1 MSAPKNDLRTPQI
14 FHAPIPR
21 SPHLNF
27 NTLIDEQG
35 TELCECYDRPIREMK
50 EPDEDIIQAQ
60 IAYDERLAKEKE
72 KAMVEAY
79 RAKLFKNVL
88 GTPQG
93 KK

>member
-1 MSAPKNDLRTPQI
+1 MSAPNNDLRTPQT

-21 SPHLNF
+21 SPAM
-27 NTLIDEQG
+27 TLYTTTDADGNEWIESIEFDS
-35 TELCECYDRPIREMK
+35 REAK
-50 EPDEDIIQAQ
+50 AADEDILKAQ